1 MSESKDINA
10 PENNVEFSKERNTWR
25 IKMAESAELRKK
37 AIELTLMSNK
47 FKYGYQFEWC
57 GVPIIRH
64 PDDIV
69 LQQEIVWS
77 LRPTHIIET
86 GVARGGSLVLS
97 STLMKLYEKSGK
109 VLGLDIKIYDHTIE
123 NLVSWMIND
132 QIKIFECDS
141 ASKTAEFHVQDFLK
155 DNKQPV
161 LVVLDSNHTENH
173 VLNELNCFAPLL
185 PVGSIIIVADTIIE
199 EMPKDYYS
207 DRAWNVGNNPLTA
220 VDKFLELNNNFI
232 KDLSWSRRSL
242 MGECRD
248 GIICKISN

>member
-1 MSESKDINA
+1 
-10 PENNVEFSKERNTWR
+10 
-25 IKMAESAELRKK
+25 MAESAELRKK

-132 QIKIFECDS
+132 QIKIFGCDS
-141 ASKTAEFHVQDFLK
+141 ASKTAESHVQDFLK

-207 DRAWNVGNNPLTA
+207 DRSWNVGNNPLTA